1 MPQNTPVRRPV
12 FFNLMQIQMPVGSVT
27 SILHRITG
35 VLLALGIPASL
46 YLLQLSL
53 QGPAGYAQV
62 AGLSDGWVFK
72 GLAVLMIWA
81 LTHHLLAGV
90 RHLLSDIDVGSHLPA
105 ARTSAWLVNG
115 CAVLVALLSLGVL
128 L

>member
-1 MPQNTPVRRPV
+1 MPQDTPARRPV
-12 FFNLMQIQMPVGSVT
+12 FFNLTQIQMPVGSVT
-27 SILHRITG
+27 SILHRVSG
-35 VLLALGIPASL
+35 VLLVLGIPGSL

-53 QGPAGYAQV
+53 QGLAGFDQA
-62 AGLSDGWVFK
+62 ASLLSHWAFK

-81 LTHHLLAGV
+81 LTHHILAGV
-90 RHLLSDIDVGSHLPA
+90 RHLLSDIDIGSHLPA

>member
-1 MPQNTPVRRPV
+1 MPHDTPARRPV

-35 VLLALGIPASL
+35 VLLALGIPASF

-62 AGLSDGWVFK
+62 AGLSDDWVFK

>member
-62 AGLSDGWVFK
+62 AGLSDDWVFK

>member
-1 MPQNTPVRRPV
+1 MPQDTSVRRPV

-27 SILHRITG
+27 SILHRVSG

-53 QGPAGYAQV
+53 QGQAGYDQAT
-62 AGLSDGWVFK
+62 GLLSHWACK
-72 GLAVLMIWA
+72 ALAVLLIWA
-81 LTHHLLAGV
+81 LTHHILAGV
-90 RHLLSDIDVGSHLPA
+90 RHLLSDIDVGSHLPV

>member
-62 AGLSDGWVFK
+62 AALSDDWVFK

>member
-1 MPQNTPVRRPV
+1 MTQDTSARRPV

-27 SILHRITG
+27 SILHRVTG
-35 VLLALGIPASL
+35 VLLALGIPGSL

-53 QGPAGYAQV
+53 QGPAGYDQA
-62 AGLSDGWVFK
+62 AGLLSHWAFK
-72 GLAVLMIWA
+72 GLSVLMIWA
-81 LTHHLLAGV
+81 LTHHIFAGV

>member
-12 FFNLMQIQMPVGSVT
+12 FFNLLQIQMPVGSVT
-27 SILHRITG
+27 SILHRVSG
-35 VLLALGIPASL
+35 VLLALGIPVCL

-53 QGPAGYAQV
+53 QGPAGYDHA
-62 AGLSDGWVFK
+62 AGLLSHWAIKV
-72 GLAVLMIWA
+72 LAVLLIWA
-81 LTHHLLAGV
+81 LTHHVLAGV
-90 RHLLSDIDVGSHLPA
+90 RHLLSDIDVGSHLPV

-115 CAVLVALLSLGVL
+115 CAVLVTLLSLGVL

>member
-12 FFNLMQIQMPVGSVT
+12 FFNLVQIQMPVGSVT

-53 QGPAGYAQV
+53 QGLAGYAQV
-62 AGLSDGWVFK
+62 AGLSDNWMFK

-90 RHLLSDIDVGSHLPA
+90 RHLLSDVDVGSHLPA

-115 CAVLVALLSLGVL
+115 CGVLVALLSLGVL

>member
-53 QGPAGYAQV
+53 QGPAGYAHV
-62 AGLSDGWVFK
+62 AGLSDG
-72 GLAVLMIWA
+72 
-81 LTHHLLAGV
+81 
-90 RHLLSDIDVGSHLPA
+90 
-105 ARTSAWLVNG
+105 
-115 CAVLVALLSLGVL
+115 
-128 L
+128 

>member
-1 MPQNTPVRRPV
+1 MPRHLPVQRPV

-27 SILHRITG
+27 SILHRVSG

-53 QGPAGYAQV
+53 QGPAGYDQV
-62 AGLSDGWVFK
+62 TGLLGHGAIK
-72 GLAVLMIWA
+72 GLAVLMTWA
-81 LTHHLLAGV
+81 LAHHLLGGV

-105 ARTSAWLVNG
+105 ARTSAWRVNG
-115 CAVLVALLSLGVL
+115 CGVLVALLSLWVL

>member
-62 AGLSDGWVFK
+62 AALSDGWVFK

>member
-1 MPQNTPVRRPV
+1 MPQNTSVRRPV

-62 AGLSDGWVFK
+62 ARLSDDWVFK